1 MKKLTHWYSLAA
13 CLTAVPL
20 HAAVDSLPAW
30 NDGPVKQSI
39 LTFVAEVTTPG
50 TAQFVAPAERI
61 AVFDNDGT
69 LWTEQ
74 PSYTQFAFAM
84 DRVKA
89 VAAQHPEWTTKAPF
103 KAALAGDLNGVV
115 ASGVH
120 GLIELPAAACAGMTL
135 DEYDR
140 TARDWL
146 ATSRHPKFA
155 RPYTD
160 CVYQPMLELFAF
172 LRANGFKSYVVS
184 GGSLEFMRPWTERIY
199 GIPPEQL
206 IGSTVVNKL
215 EVRNGQPVMVRQ
227 AEIELINDKGEKPL
241 SIQRVIGRRPILA
254 FGNSDGDL
262 PMLQWTASGR
272 GRHLCGYVHHTDGER
287 EYAYDRTATTGRLD
301 KGLDEAAAKG
311 WTVVDIKRDWKRV
324 FPFEAAPTGR
334 RFACA
339 ETRPAGQA
347 GIAELRDKWSGM
359 AVSGVRDTGHRVL
372 ALRPSR

>member
-1 MKKLTHWYSLAA
+1 
-13 CLTAVPL
+13 
-20 HAAVDSLPAW
+20 
-30 NDGPVKQSI
+30 
-39 LTFVAEVTTPG
+39 
-50 TAQFVAPAERI
+50 
-61 AVFDNDGT
+61 
-69 LWTEQ
+69 
-74 PSYTQFAFAM
+74 M

-89 VAAQHPEWTTKAPF
+89 VAAQHPEWNTKEPF
-103 KAALAGDLNGVV
+103 KSALAGDLKGVV

-120 GLIELPAAACAGMTL
+120 GLIELPAAACAGMTI

-146 ATSRHPKFA
+146 ATARHPRFA

-160 CVYQPMLELFAF
+160 CVYQPMLELLAF

-184 GGSLEFMRPWTERIY
+184 GGSLEFMRPWTERVY

-206 IGSTVVNKL
+206 IGSTVVNKV

-272 GRHLCGYVHHTDGER
+272 GRRFCGYVHHTDGER
-287 EYAYDRTATTGRLD
+287 EYAYDRTAATGRLD

-311 WTVVDIKRDWKRV
+311 WTVVDMKRDWKRV

-334 RFACA
+334 
-339 ETRPAGQA
+339 
-347 GIAELRDKWSGM
+347 
-359 AVSGVRDTGHRVL
+359 
-372 ALRPSR
+372 